1 MSMTDPVADL
11 LTRIRNAILAKYN
24 RVDIPAS
31 LLKINIAKVL
41 KAEGYIKN
49 YKVLKDDRQGIL
61 RIYLRYDEKAEP
73 IIQGLKR
80 VSTPGRRVYSRSQEM
95 PKFLNGLGINIIS
108 TSKGLMTDRQARAEN
123 VGGEVLCSVW

>member
-31 LLKINIAKVL
+31 GLKIDLAKVL

-49 YKVLKDDRQGIL
+49 YKVIKDHRQGIL
-61 RIYLRYDEKAEP
+61 RVYLRYDEKAEP

-80 VSTPGRRVYSRSQEM
+80 VSRPGRRIYSPSKEM
-95 PKFLNGLGINIIS
+95 PKVLNGLGINIVS
-108 TSKGLMTDRQARAEN
+108 TSKGLMTDRQARTEN
-123 VGGEVLCSVW
+123 MGGEVLCSVW

>member
-11 LTRIRNAILAKYN
+11 LARVRNALLAKYN

-31 LLKINIAKVL
+31 SLKIDLAKVL

-49 YKVLKDDRQGIL
+49 YKVLKDNRQGIL

-80 VSTPGRRVYSRSQEM
+80 VSKPGRRVYSPSKEM
-95 PKFLNGLGINIIS
+95 PKVLNGLGVNIIS
-108 TSKGLMTDRQARAEN
+108 TSRGLMTDRQARTEN

>member
-11 LTRIRNAILAKYN
+11 LARVRNALLAKYN

-31 LLKINIAKVL
+31 SLKIDLAKVL

-49 YKVLKDDRQGIL
+49 YKVLKDNRQGIL

-80 VSTPGRRVYSRSQEM
+80 VSKPGRRVYSPSKEM
-95 PKFLNGLGINIIS
+95 PKVLNGLGVNIIS
-108 TSKGLMTDRQARAEN
+108 TSRGLMTDREARAVN

>member
-11 LTRIRNAILAKYN
+11 LARVRNALLAKYN

-31 LLKINIAKVL
+31 SLKIDLARVL
-41 KAEGYIKN
+41 KAEGYVKN
-49 YKVLKDDRQGIL
+49 YKVIKDTRQGIL

-80 VSTPGRRVYSRSQEM
+80 VSKPGRRVYSPSKEM
-95 PKFLNGLGINIIS
+95 PKVLNGLGVNIIS
-108 TSKGLMTDRQARAEN
+108 TSRGLMTDREARAEN

>member
-11 LTRIRNAILAKYN
+11 LARVRNALLAKYN

-31 LLKINIAKVL
+31 SLKIDLAKVL
-41 KAEGYIKN
+41 KAEGYVKN
-49 YKVLKDDRQGIL
+49 YKVIKDTRQGVL

-80 VSTPGRRVYSRSQEM
+80 VSKPGRRVYSPSKEM
-95 PKFLNGLGINIIS
+95 PKVLNGLGVNIIS
-108 TSKGLMTDRQARAEN
+108 TSRGLMTDREARATN